1 MKTQTFIDQAKRDA
15 SILDCL
21 QRARYALAIHNGMT
35 IIGDDVERSEWK
47 LDFDAE
53 IREIDGIMEMLGVD
67 SSEPL
72 RPPIPRDS
80 DGE

>member
-1 MKTQTFIDQAKRDA
+1 MKTQTFIDQARRDA

-53 IREIDGIMEMLGVD
+53 IREIDAIMEMLGVD
-67 SSEPL
+67 FSEPL
-72 RPPIPRDS
+72 RPPKPMDS
-80 DGE
+80 DE